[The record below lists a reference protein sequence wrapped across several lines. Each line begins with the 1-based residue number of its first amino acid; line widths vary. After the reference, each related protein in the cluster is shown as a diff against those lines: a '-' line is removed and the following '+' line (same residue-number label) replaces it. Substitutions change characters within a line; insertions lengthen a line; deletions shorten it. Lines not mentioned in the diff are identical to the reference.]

1 MARLGPAFSA
11 GLLVARLNPATG
23 ALTWSSAGLPA
34 PVLGL
39 PRGLVG
45 PRLGAVPAT
54 HVQNEESVPPGAHL
68 VLSTADLAVL
78 TVRRRPVPV
87 EAAVADLPDIA
98 ATWVYPLVPTAA
110 GTLRRDLRAALSGG
124 RFDPDL
130 LDDLLLAAT
139 EAVNNAVEHA
149 QQPRRPEVEVRLR
162 VARGVVRIVVQ
173 DFGGWRQRPP
183 ARDRGRGALLM
194 NAYGDVRVSATPTGT
209 RVSIERRWV
218 APPARSAGPGR

>member
-1 MARLGPAFSA
+1 MLMIAF
-11 GLLVARLNPATG
+11 
-23 ALTWSSAGLPA
+23 
-34 PVLGL
+34 
-39 PRGLVG
+39 GLV
-45 PRLGAVPAT
+45 LMGA
-54 HVQNEESVPPGAHL
+54 SF
-68 VLSTADLAVL
+68 VL

-149 QQPRRPEVEVRLR
+149 QQPRRPEVE
-162 VARGVVRIVVQ
+162 APVQ
-173 DFGGWRQRPP
+173 
-183 ARDRGRGALLM
+183 
-194 NAYGDVRVSATPTGT
+194 
-209 RVSIERRWV
+209 
-218 APPARSAGPGR
+218 APL